1 MTTQSVIPDG
11 QRSIRDRPQ
20 ERAPSDALPFPED
33 DPGSSLRSGRDD
45 GRTPPLSFSAP
56 LASALRL
63 PILAYRYSL
72 SMFLGR
78 RCRYLPTCSE
88 FADEAIARH
97 GAWAGGWMAVGRVC
111 RCNPWGGSGFEPVPR
126 ALPDGAVWSRPW
138 RYAARPRCEAVE
150 DRPEVS
156 RDRRIG

>member
-1 MTTQSVIPDG
+1 MNAKSVIADG
-11 QRSIRDRPQ
+11 QRPIRDRSPKS
-20 ERAPSDALPFPED
+20 APSDAPPYPED
-33 DPGSSLRSGRDD
+33 DLGFLLRSGRDD
-45 GRTPPLSFSAP
+45 GRVPPLSLTAP

-88 FADEAIARH
+88 FADEALARH
-97 GAWAGGWMAVGRVC
+97 GAWAGGWMAAGRVC

-126 ALPDGAVWSRPW
+126 ALPDGAAWSRPW
-138 RYAARPRCEAVE
+138 RYAARLRCEAPE
-150 DRPEVS
+150 EKPEVS
-156 RDRRIG
+156 RDSRIG